1 MTKIDN
7 LWSNKDS
14 LMDRLFLHELAGP
27 LAKAEA
33 EVKFVENFQIKGSQW
48 EINPTEQTKALMKE
62 LKIKDI
68 NQLKQWRQLH
78 KLTDE
83 KKFKDFVE
91 YRAKKRI
98 VIQEILKNVGKSL
111 YLRYKDRLD
120 RVLYSLI
127 RVESEE
133 LAYKLYYEID
143 AKEKEFGD
151 IASEYSCGPEAKTQG
166 IIGPVDLTTPHPEV
180 AARLRTASARQL
192 FPPFRADQ
200 WHTIIRLE
208 YRFESEYN
216 EQTRQFLGGLLL
228 GSKTAELTKTISE
241 QFMQEQ

>member
-1 MTKIDN
+1 MPK
-7 LWSNKDS
+7 
-14 LMDRLFLHELAGP
+14 
-27 LAKAEA
+27 
-33 EVKFVENFQIKGSQW
+33 
-48 EINPTEQTKALMKE
+48 
-62 LKIKDI
+62 
-68 NQLKQWRQLH
+68 
-78 KLTDE
+78 
-83 KKFKDFVE
+83 
-91 YRAKKRI
+91 
-98 VIQEILKNVGKSL
+98 
-111 YLRYKDRLD
+111 
-120 RVLYSLI
+120 
-127 RVESEE
+127 
-133 LAYKLYYEID
+133 
-143 AKEKEFGD
+143 KEFGD